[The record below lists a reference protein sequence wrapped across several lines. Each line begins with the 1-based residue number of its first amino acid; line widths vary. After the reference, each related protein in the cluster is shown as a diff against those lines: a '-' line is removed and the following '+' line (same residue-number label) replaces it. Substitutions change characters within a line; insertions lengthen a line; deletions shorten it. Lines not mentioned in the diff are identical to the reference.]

1 VTLLC
6 NRALLEMSTDD
17 PLCLLWADRRCSF
30 FLPTTMNVL
39 IGLLCILLPLVSAFV
54 IFAVLIAAGGKQSD
68 S

>member
-1 VTLLC
+1 MTLLC

-17 PLCLLWADRRCSF
+17 PMPVVGGSSVLF
-30 FLPTTMNVL
+30 FLPTIMNVL

>member
-1 VTLLC
+1 
-6 NRALLEMSTDD
+6 MSTDD
-17 PLCLLWADRRCSF
+17 LMPLGGSSVLF

>member
-1 VTLLC
+1 MPVVGGSSVL
-6 NRALLEMSTDD
+6 
-17 PLCLLWADRRCSF
+17 F
-30 FLPTTMNVL
+30 FLPTMNVL